1 MSTQQFQGAVE
12 MNDSVDI
19 KGTLREYR
27 EGTRTL
33 TGTVALGSGDS
44 GKALFVDSSADA
56 AGVTVTLPAPAA
68 GLVYKFWVADSTNE
82 STIVTAS
89 SENIMAGS
97 IRAATNASSD
107 ADGDTITITTG
118 AVIGDHVQ
126 LSCDGTNWY
135 VAGWCQVNGGI
146 TLTKAT

>member
-44 GKALFVDSSADA
+44 GKALFIDSSGGAVA
-56 AGVTVTLPAPAA
+56 VTLPAPAA
-68 GLVYKFWVADSTNE
+68 GLVYKFWVADSTTE

-89 SENIMAGS
+89 SANIMAGS

-135 VAGWCQVNGGI
+135 VAGWCQVNGAI
-146 TLTKAT
+146 TLTQESA

>member
-1 MSTQQFQGAVE
+1 RHMSIQQFQGTVE

-33 TGTVALGSGDS
+33 TGTVTLDSGDS
-44 GKALFVDSSADA
+44 GKALFMNSALA
-56 AGVTVTLPAPAA
+56 VAVTLPAPEA
-68 GLVYKFWVADSTNE
+68 GLHYKFWVADASAQ

-89 SENIMAGS
+89 SANIIAGS
-97 IRAATNASSD
+97 IRQQNAASSD
-107 ADGDTITITTG
+107 TDGDTITITTS
-118 AVIGDHVQ
+118 AVKGDHFQ

-135 VAGWCQVNGGI
+135 LAGWCQANGGI
-146 TLTKAT
+146 TVTGT